1 MMRRVRLY
9 LVGSVALVTLA
20 GCGKGWFSFE
30 QREPWR
36 REAELQCLNSGAV
49 KEGGGIVRVEPIS
62 GPGMCGADFPFKV
75 AALGEN
81 GALGF
86 APEPI
91 RPPGAVPGRGGASEP
106 RWPDSQ
112 PTYAAPRGEVRS
124 APLSEPRYPPPQEP
138 RAPAGAV
145 GAPLSLSPP
154 GYDDGRPQESQQPVY
169 DAQTQ
174 PYPRQ
179 APAYEPTPHY
189 REPPNYAAPARESPR
204 HEQPPIYGEPHYA
217 MPPAQQVP
225 LRPASSPQVTG
236 SGNAVE
242 FKPAATLAC
251 PMVSALDQWIMTSV
265 QPAARRWFGQPVAEI
280 KQISA
285 YSCRGMNGNSRARIS
300 EHAFG
305 NALDIASFTLTDGR
319 RITVKDG
326 WRGPPEEQGFLR
338 DVQGAACQQF
348 STVLAPGS
356 NVYHYDHIHVDLMRR
371 SSGRSACNPDAVPGE
386 VVAARAAASGRYARN
401 QDRGRGW
408 FGMQRDSYGSRRDGY
423 TGSVGS
429 RDAALGRRPSPPETI
444 GDLIRAIPGED

>member
-1 MMRRVRLY
+1 MMRGVRLY

-49 KEGGGIVRVEPIS
+49 KEGAGIVRIEPIS

-112 PTYAAPRGEVRS
+112 PPYAAPRGDVRS
-124 APLSEPRYPPPQEP
+124 APLPDPRSPPHES
-138 RAPAGAV
+138 RAPSDVA

-154 GYDDGRPQESQQPVY
+154 GYDDGRPQESQQPGY
-169 DAQTQ
+169 GAQTQ
-174 PYPRQ
+174 PYSRQ
-179 APAYEPTPHY
+179 LPAYEPAPQY
-189 REPPNYAAPARESPR
+189 REPPNYAAPARAPPR
-204 HEQPPIYGEPHYA
+204 YEQPPIYGEPHYA
-217 MPPAQQVP
+217 LPPAQQVP
-225 LRPASSPQVTG
+225 LRPAPSPTVAGSS
-236 SGNAVE
+236 NAVE

-251 PMVSALDQWIMTSV
+251 PMVSALDQWIAASV

-305 NALDIASFTLTDGR
+305 NALDIAAFTLADGR
-319 RITVKDG
+319 KVTVRDG
-326 WRGPPEEQGFLR
+326 WRGPPEEQGFLH

-386 VVAARAAASGRYARN
+386 VVAARAAASARYARGS
-401 QDRGRGW
+401 DRSRGW
-408 FGMQRDSYGSRRDGY
+408 FGMGRDSYGSRREAY
-423 TGSVGS
+423 TGSVNS
-429 RDAALGRRPSPPETI
+429 KYSKRNAPPSPPQDI
-444 GDLIRAIPGED
+444 DDLLNRGPGED